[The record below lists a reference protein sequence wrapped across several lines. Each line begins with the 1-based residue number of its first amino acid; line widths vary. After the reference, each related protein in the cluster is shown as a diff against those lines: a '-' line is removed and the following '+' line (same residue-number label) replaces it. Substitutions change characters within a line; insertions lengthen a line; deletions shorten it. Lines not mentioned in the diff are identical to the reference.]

1 MAIKNLLQ
9 NLHKWHKFDAE
20 YHKSMATYD
29 HVIKA
34 DSLSELE
41 LKYFN
46 LAAACH
52 MRDEELTATR
62 AQRDAA
68 FIAWRDAG
76 GYK

>member
-9 NLHKWHKFDAE
+9 NMHKWHLFDDE
-20 YHKSMATYD
+20 HHKSMATYD
-29 HVIKA
+29 HVIQA
-34 DSLSELE
+34 ESLSELE

-62 AQRDAA
+62 ARRDAA
-68 FIAWRDAG
+68 FIAWRNAG